1 MRRLQLSLVA
11 AQLVGAAT
19 LLRSVA
25 YDRWI
30 TVLAAALLIVG
41 ATAARRGRSWGVGL
55 ALGAAASFPVAWAIG
70 IAPPWFCLVGIVGA
84 LPFAIASRAF
94 ARFDKGAT
102 ALLAVLAAS
111 TGAISAIAYK
121 HYAWSLFTMFPSAQP
136 SLEAQHGLALATLA
150 TLATVAVVITR
161 GKPGVTAG
169 QRVRVAEQLRVGDS
183 TGREE
188 DATLDLDLLDAEDD
202 ANSAAARRR
211 SRLP

>member
-30 TVLAAALLIVG
+30 TALAAALLIVG
-41 ATAARRGRSWGVGL
+41 ATAARRGRSWGVWL

-70 IAPPWFCLVGIVGA
+70 IAPPWFCLVGVVGA

-102 ALLAVLAAS
+102 TLLAFLAAS
-111 TGAISAIAYK
+111 TGAISAIAWK
-121 HYAWSLFTMFPSAQP
+121 QYAWSFFTTFPISQP
-136 SLEAQHGLALATLA
+136 SREAQHGVALAALATLVVVA
-150 TLATVAVVITR
+150 GVLAR
-161 GKPGVTAG
+161 GKHGITSG

-183 TGREE
+183 THREE
-188 DATLDLDLLDAEDD
+188 EATLDLDLLDAEDD
-202 ANSAAARRR
+202 ANSAAPQRR